1 MLDPYFSATKVKWIL
16 DNVEGARA
24 RAERGEL
31 AFGTV
36 DSWLIWHLTSGH
48 KHVTDVTNASRTLL
62 FNIVKGE
69 WDPEMLKLFGVPES
83 MLPEVGWSS
92 ERVGE
97 VTTTLGLGGVAIA
110 GIAGDQ
116 QAALFGQ
123 LCWNAG
129 EAKNTYGTGCFLL
142 QNIGT
147 EFVRS
152 RHKLITTVA
161 ASAQKRLEYALEGS
175 IFIGGAVVQWLRDN
189 LKLIGAS
196 AEVEALA
203 ASVPDTGGVVFV
215 PAFVGLGAPHWDAHA
230 AGMLIGL
237 RRDTGPGQIARAALE
252 AIAFQVAD
260 VLEAVHSETGAPL
273 KELRVD
279 GGAAVND
286 LLMQF
291 QADVLGVPV
300 VRPRVTETTA
310 LGAAYLAGLA
320 TGFWASADALR
331 AERKGDVRFEPK
343 MARGS
348 GPSGAGAGKR
358 PWSGQRGGPPNRCV
372 GRPCGLFAELQRL
385 ADLLVPAFQRLFEFE
400 HEFAGVGAVDE
411 AVIEAE
417 AEVLHG
423 ANGDGVVAFG
433 VGEHGGLFA
442 QAADGEDGRLGLV
455 DDGHAELAAKG
466 AGVGEREGGS
476 ADFVGRELFGAGAEG
491 EIGDGAGEIGEA
503 ALLGLADDGHDEAPV
518 ERDGDAEM
526 DVLVVADGEAVAVFS
541 SEALTMGKRRSAAT
555 AAAAMKGM

>member
-1 MLDPYFSATKVKWIL
+1 MAYILALDQGTTSSRAILFDQAGAIAAVAQHEFEQFFPQAGWVEHSPVEILTSQMACAVEALGKVGARPRDVAAIGITNQRETVIVWERATGKAIHPAIVWQDRRTAAKCAELEESGVGDDVSNRTGLVLDPYFSATKVGWIL
-16 DNVEGARA
+16 DNVPGARA

-48 KHVTDVTNASRTLL
+48 RHVTDVTNASRTLL

-69 WDPEMLKLFGVPES
+69 WDPELLRIFGIPES
-83 MLPEVGWSS
+83 LLPEVVWSS
-92 ERVGE
+92 EKVGE

-123 LCWNAG
+123 LCWQAG

-147 EFVRS
+147 QFARS
-152 RHKLITTVA
+152 KHRLITTLA
-161 ASAQKRLEYALEGS
+161 ASTHHRLEYALEGS

-196 AEVEALA
+196 ADVEQLA

-215 PAFVGLGAPHWDAHA
+215 PAFVGLGAPHWDPHA
-230 AGMLIGL
+230 SGLLIGL
-237 RRDTGPGQIARAALE
+237 RRDTKPGHIARAALE
-252 AIAFQVAD
+252 SIAFQVAD
-260 VLEAVHSETGAPL
+260 VLEAVHSETGTPL
-273 KELRVD
+273 AALRVD

-320 TGFWASADALR
+320 VGFWPGPEALR
-331 AERKGDVRFEPK
+331 AQRQDDVRFEPK
-343 MARGS
+343 MS
-348 GPSGAGAGKR
+348 AGERAER
-358 PWSGQRGGPPNRCV
+358 RERWNR
-372 GRPCGLFAELQRL
+372 
-385 ADLLVPAFQRLFEFE
+385 
-400 HEFAGVGAVDE
+400 AVE
-411 AVIEAE
+411 
-417 AEVLHG
+417 
-423 ANGDGVVAFG
+423 
-433 VGEHGGLFA
+433 
-442 QAADGEDGRLGLV
+442 R
-455 DDGHAELAAKG
+455 AKG
-466 AGVGEREGGS
+466 W
-476 ADFVGRELFGAGAEG
+476 
-491 EIGDGAGEIGEA
+491 
-503 ALLGLADDGHDEAPV
+503 
-518 ERDGDAEM
+518 
-526 DVLVVADGEAVAVFS
+526 
-541 SEALTMGKRRSAAT
+541 SE
-555 AAAAMKGM
+555 

>member
-1 MLDPYFSATKVKWIL
+1 MGYILALDQGTTSSRAILFDEAGAIVAVAQHEFEQFYPQAGWVEHDPMEILTSQLSCAVEALGRAGARPRDVAAIGITNQRETVVVWERETGKAIHPAIVWQDRRTASWCSELKASGVGDGVSAKTGLVLDPYFSATKVAWIL
-16 DNVEGARA
+16 DNVSGARA

-36 DSWLIWHLTSGH
+36 DSWLIWHLTSGQ

-69 WDPEMLKLFGVPES
+69 WDKELLGIFGVPES
-83 MLPEVGWSS
+83 LLPEVVWSS

-123 LCWNAG
+123 LCWSAG

-142 QNIGT
+142 QNVGR

-152 RHKLITTVA
+152 KHRLITTVA
-161 ASAQKRLEYALEGS
+161 ASAEKRLEYALEGS

-189 LKLIGAS
+189 LRLIGSS

-203 ASVPDTGGVVFV
+203 ASVPDAGGVVFV

-230 AGMLIGL
+230 SGMLIGL
-237 RRDTGPGQIARAALE
+237 RRDTKPGHIARAALE
-252 AIAFQVAD
+252 SIAFQVAD
-260 VLEAVHSETGAPL
+260 VLEAVHSETGTPL
-273 KELRVD
+273 AALRVD

-300 VRPRVTETTA
+300 VRPQVTETTA

-320 TGFWASADALR
+320 TGFWAGPEELR
-331 AERKGDVRFEPK
+331 AKRQGDVRFEPG
-343 MARGS
+343 MDA
-348 GPSGAGAGKR
+348 
-358 PWSGQRGGPPNRCV
+358 
-372 GRPCGLFAELQRL
+372 
-385 ADLLVPAFQRLFEFE
+385 
-400 HEFAGVGAVDE
+400 
-411 AVIEAE
+411 
-417 AEVLHG
+417 
-423 ANGDGVVAFG
+423 
-433 VGEHGGLFA
+433 
-442 QAADGEDGRLGLV
+442 
-455 DDGHAELAAKG
+455 
-466 AGVGEREGGS
+466 GER
-476 ADFVGRELFGAGAEG
+476 
-491 EIGDGAGEIGEA
+491 
-503 ALLGLADDGHDEAPV
+503 ALRRGVWKKAV
-518 ERDGDAEM
+518 ERTKNWTE
-526 DVLVVADGEAVAVFS
+526 
-541 SEALTMGKRRSAAT
+541 
-555 AAAAMKGM
+555 